1 LEILV
6 RGNGLEDVFTW
17 ILFYFILGLLSFFD
31 PWLVREM
38 REWLG
43 LFDAIALLVFI
54 LRILGLIMG
63 TPASD
68 VATQTCLYARDILVG
83 GGEYVFYFMGANIS
97 RYVRFGRFSWRKF
110 LWYIVIGPLLILV
123 GLAIQC

>member
-1 LEILV
+1 
-6 RGNGLEDVFTW
+6 LEDVFLW

-31 PWLVREM
+31 PRLVREM

-54 LRILGLIMG
+54 FRILGLFMG

-68 VATQTCLYARDILVG
+68 VVAQTCLYIRGILVG
-83 GGEYVFYFMGANIS
+83 AGEYVFYFIGANIS